1 MHRTYV
7 TAHSLPGKHTN
18 HPINNGYY
26 NTASVLDVITEKS
39 VKLNLSSGCS
49 HTKHVQTNYLAC
61 VHLVWLVWFGVKAV
75 N

>member
-26 NTASVLDVITEKS
+26 NTASVLDVFTEKS
-39 VKLNLSSGCS
+39 VKLNLSSGC
-49 HTKHVQTNYLAC
+49 
-61 VHLVWLVWFGVKAV
+61 
-75 N
+75 